1 MSPFTK
7 IAWRNITRNKWRSAL
22 TIAAVS
28 TGLGALIFLKGFV
41 DGADRQMVE
50 NYTDLLT
57 GHIQVHRA
65 GFQKNMGLEKSIVH
79 AEVLSTIFREIS
91 GIAAY
96 ASRIKDHALVSSAE
110 GSSGVL
116 LMGVDPEAE
125 KTVSTIHRRVRQGA
139 FLKKGEDHKILIG
152 RILAEN
158 LKVALSDK
166 VVVMTQASDGSM
178 AAAAY
183 EICGILEAGAEEI
196 DGHLALISLDAARDL
211 LVMGNRVSE
220 VVVKADSLERI
231 DKITE
236 ALRGRADLKRF
247 EVLTWKDIS
256 PMTYQWLQFDQV
268 FTALIL
274 FVVLIVAASGVLN
287 TVLMGVLERTREFGI
302 MLALGTKPAQISNM
316 VAMES
321 FFLGFIGAV
330 IGTIAGAGLVFIS
343 GIKGIDLSVISS
355 ALNSFY
361 IGSVVYPRLDV
372 LSVVFYASVVLLT
385 TLFVSV
391 IPARKAARLTPIEAI
406 RHI

>member
-50 NYTDLLT
+50 NYTDLLI

-65 GFQKNMGLEKSIVH
+65 GFQKNMGLEKNIAH
-79 AEVLSTIFREIS
+79 AAALSTIFKEIS

-139 FLKKGEDHKILIG
+139 FLKKGEDNKILIG
-152 RILAEN
+152 GILAEN

-183 EICGILEAGAEEI
+183 EVCGIMEAGAEEI
-196 DGHLALISLDAARDL
+196 DGHLVLISLDAARDL
-211 LVMGNRVSE
+211 LVMGNKVSE
-220 VVVKADSLERI
+220 VVVKTAALEHV
-231 DKITE
+231 DKIAE
-236 ALRGRADLKRF
+236 ALRGRTDLKRF

-256 PMTYQWLQFDQV
+256 PMTQQWLQFDQV
-268 FTALIL
+268 FTAFIL

-321 FFLGFIGAV
+321 LLLGFIGAV
-330 IGTIAGAGLVFIS
+330 IGTIAGAGLVLIS

-361 IGSVVYPRLDV
+361 IGSVIYPRLDV